1 MKPIGQHFAKEL
13 ETAGLLGLP
22 FSWGDDGSFTFS
34 EAMAPAQID
43 AVMAVYAAHD
53 PDAVLA
59 DPVPEVVSMRQ
70 ARLALLKSGLLATV
84 QSAVDSMP
92 GAEGDAARIEW
103 EFSSTVE
110 RNRPLVQSLGAAL
123 SLTEAQ
129 LDDLFRIAATL

>member
-1 MKPIGQHFAKEL
+1 MKTIGVHFSNEL
-13 ETAGLLGLP
+13 EAAGLLGLP
-22 FSWGDDGSFTFS
+22 FSWGGDGSFTFA
-34 EAMAPAQID
+34 EGMAQAQID

-53 PDAVLA
+53 PDAVLP
-59 DPVPEVVSMRQ
+59 DPVPEVVTMRQ
-70 ARLALLKSGLLATV
+70 ARLALLQSGLLATV
-84 QSAVDSMP
+84 QSAVDAMP